1 MPQTNGHIDPAVST
15 AGVSFHGWTRD
26 EAKLLLQTIGRY
38 VNAQVRPLQKEIETL
53 KAQIGELEARKF
65 SGVHQRALSYK
76 CGAQV
81 TFDNGLWVAIT
92 DVGPGE
98 VPGQS
103 PKWQLAFR
111 QIEPA
116 RLPTKG
122 GPRPETTMVDRRT

>member
-1 MPQTNGHIDPAVST
+1 MPQTNGHIDPAVSK
-15 AGVSFHGWTRD
+15 AGVSFHGWTKD

-38 VNAQVRPLQKEIETL
+38 VNDQVKPLRKEIAEL
-53 KAQIGELEARKF
+53 KAQIAELEARKF

-81 TFDNGLWVAIT
+81 TFDNALWTAIT

-103 PKWQLAFR
+103 LKWQLCFR
-111 QIEPA
+111 QIQPA

-122 GPRPETTMVDRRT
+122 GPRPETTVLERQT